1 MTQSSDPAWYVLA
14 SLAGAPTM
22 PDNSAGSRQ
31 EGAQAERGGG
41 GGGHWTES
49 VMNTDSSQLVT
60 VVAVGQAET
69 AQ

>member
-31 EGAQAERGGG
+31 EGAQAERGGRG
-41 GGGHWTES
+41 
-49 VMNTDSSQLVT
+49 
-60 VVAVGQAET
+60 ET
-69 AQ
+69 GLRA

>member
-31 EGAQAERGGG
+31 EGAQAERGGEG
-41 GGGHWTES
+41 GDWTES